1 VSRALH
7 LVVSGVARYAG
18 QLAVFA
24 LVAVVLGPDQAGH
37 YALALAVTA
46 PVFVV
51 AGLGLRPVFLTIS
64 PRVAAHD
71 AETLRAAASVLAL
84 GATIV
89 VAAAVADAPTALLV
103 SVVAGSK
110 AVDTFAE
117 LWSAFLQATGRHRRL
132 SGSTV
137 VATAAQVAAVA
148 AALAGGAGV
157 SGAVAAGAAVRPST
171 Y

>member
-71 AETLRAAASVLAL
+71 EVQGAAHARRLRPA
-84 GATIV
+84 
-89 VAAAVADAPTALLV
+89 
-103 SVVAGSK
+103 
-110 AVDTFAE
+110 
-117 LWSAFLQATGRHRRL
+117 ATGRRRGSVPAWL
-132 SGSTV
+132 AVRRRFGRRCARRGSGC
-137 VATAAQVAAVA
+137 A
-148 AALAGGAGV
+148 
-157 SGAVAAGAAVRPST
+157 SGA
-171 Y
+171 